1 MRSTNGSHS
10 LARSLIPRNSRA
22 IPPRAETARSSMPP
36 SPFRWTT
43 GMHSDENAAAVREV
57 IIGQVIRQVIREVIR
72 DVIRKVNITSS
83 VRLGHVKLE
92 DGLVI
97 HWVCAAK
104 VIDKEETDL
113 MREVIRGRSSEISHR

>member
-1 MRSTNGSHS
+1 
-10 LARSLIPRNSRA
+10 
-22 IPPRAETARSSMPP
+22 
-36 SPFRWTT
+36 
-43 GMHSDENAAAVREV
+43 MHSNENAAAVREV
-57 IIGQVIRQVIREVIR
+57 IGQVIRQVIREVIR
-72 DVIRKVNITSS
+72 DVIKVNITSS

>member
-1 MRSTNGSHS
+1 
-10 LARSLIPRNSRA
+10 
-22 IPPRAETARSSMPP
+22 MPP

-57 IIGQVIRQVIREVIR
+57 IGQVIRQVIREVIR